1 MKILLQKEIEK
12 KEFDQWATGFVNSAL
27 PANRP
32 VGFVDLSTELSAL
45 VHEETTAQK
54 ALLRFMDGN
63 YKKFVES

>member
-1 MKILLQKEIEK
+1 M
-12 KEFDQWATGFVNSAL
+12 GFVNSAL
-27 PANRP
+27 LMARP
-32 VGFVDLSTELSAL
+32 IGFVDLSTELTTL